1 MKAVVIVGALDPKGR
16 ELAFVKDLVEQ
27 QGLAAL
33 VVDFGILGE
42 PTIPAD
48 VSREEVARA
57 GGGDL
62 EYLRRNKLREEAMPI
77 MAEGLAVVARRLYDE
92 GRLDAILG
100 MGGGGGTSIATTGMR
115 ALPFGM
121 PKVMVSTVAGGNV
134 RAFVGPKDI
143 IMMPSIVDVAGI
155 NRISARVYANAVG
168 AIAGMLGVEPPAS
181 EQDKPLITA
190 SMFGNTT
197 ACVDRARGV
206 LTDHGYEVLVF
217 HATGIGGQTMEGMI
231 ADGYIAA
238 CLDITT
244 TELADEVCG
253 GGASAGPERCMA
265 ASWAGIPAVIAPGCV
280 DMANFGALDSV
291 PERYR
296 ERNLFQWTPTATLLR
311 TSRLARPRLTL
322 RALEPHS
329 TKLRRSLSIMRCTSS
344 RSAGTFCTSSIM
356 IGCALA
362 AGSSARTRSASVHG
376 ALVNSSINRVSSRS
390 KRAERGNLRRSSV
403 DLPVLR
409 GPHRNADWP
418 CGRSMSRLRAYSCI
432 RSLLRNSSTKSEY
445 NPNQRLDAASAN
457 WGATRTCPGQA
468 S

>member
-1 MKAVVIVGALDPKGR
+1 MKAVVIVGALDTKGR

-62 EYLRRNKLREEAMPI
+62 EYLRRNQLREEAMPI
-77 MAEGLAVVARRLYDE
+77 MAEGLAVVVRRLYDE

-115 ALPFGM
+115 ALPFGV

-181 EQDKPLITA
+181 ELDKPLITA

-244 TELADEVCG
+244 T
-253 GGASAGPERCMA
+253 GPFTVM
-265 ASWAGIPAVIAPGCV
+265 V
-280 DMANFGALDSV
+280 SV
-291 PERYR
+291 
-296 ERNLFQWTPTATLLR
+296 ATR
-311 TSRLARPRLTL
+311 RRRLT
-322 RALEPHS
+322 
-329 TKLRRSLSIMRCTSS
+329 TS
-344 RSAGTFCTSSIM
+344 G
-356 IGCALA
+356 
-362 AGSSARTRSASVHG
+362 GSS
-376 ALVNSSINRVSSRS
+376 
-390 KRAERGNLRRSSV
+390 
-403 DLPVLR
+403 PVTIGWR
-409 GPHRNADWP
+409 
-418 CGRSMSRLRAYSCI
+418 
-432 RSLLRNSSTKSEY
+432 
-445 NPNQRLDAASAN
+445 
-457 WGATRTCPGQA
+457 
-468 S
+468 

>member
-1 MKAVVIVGALDPKGR
+1 MKAVVIVGALDTKGR

-42 PTIPAD
+42 PTIPVD

-62 EYLRRNKLREEAMPI
+62 EYLRRNRLREEAMPI
-77 MAEGLAVVARRLYDE
+77 MAEGLAVVVRRLYDE

-115 ALPFGM
+115 ALPFGV

-217 HATGIGGQTMEGMI
+217 HATGIGGQTNAGLEGR
-231 ADGYIAA
+231 AEHPVTRVVVGRRRV
-238 CLDITT
+238 
-244 TELADEVCG
+244 LAGLTPRWCCSPSGLPTVG
-253 GGASAGPERCMA
+253 GER
-265 ASWAGIPAVIAPGCV
+265 
-280 DMANFGALDSV
+280 
-291 PERYR
+291 
-296 ERNLFQWTPTATLLR
+296 
-311 TSRLARPRLTL
+311 
-322 RALEPHS
+322 
-329 TKLRRSLSIMRCTSS
+329 
-344 RSAGTFCTSSIM
+344 
-356 IGCALA
+356 
-362 AGSSARTRSASVHG
+362 VHG
-376 ALVNSSINRVSSRS
+376 SCSF
-390 KRAERGNLRRSSV
+390 RAPPS
-403 DLPVLR
+403 
-409 GPHRNADWP
+409 
-418 CGRSMSRLRAYSCI
+418 
-432 RSLLRNSSTKSEY
+432 
-445 NPNQRLDAASAN
+445 
-457 WGATRTCPGQA
+457 
-468 S
+468 